1 MDRDETRRRMTRLVQ
16 RWHESADTQADF
28 AARHQMSLAKLRYWI
43 GRVAAR
49 DSSASAVT
57 FAPVAVVA
65 SAAADPGMVEL
76 VLPRGER
83 VIVREGTSVDLVR
96 TVVAA
101 LRASC

>member
-16 RWHESADTQADF
+16 RWHASTETQAEF
-28 AARHQMSLAKLRYWI
+28 ADRHQLSLAKFRYWI
-43 GRVAAR
+43 RRVGAR
-49 DSSASAVT
+49 DSRAAVT

-65 SAAADPGMVEL
+65 SAAADPGVVEL

-83 VIVREGTSVDLVR
+83 VIVREGVSVDLIR